1 MQQQR
6 ALIDQT
12 SAQNYPAFL
21 KEVTRFF
28 QLSKKAFLTKTFF
41 SAKDYVNPA
50 PAYRLLQAHTFNVAQ
65 GAIYGQASNS
75 LRDRFLRLTNR
86 NRSLKK
92 FICVGGTVHLGRG
105 SPIVVKGGY
114 EVAKCIVIENT
125 NCIKT

>member
-50 PAYRLLQAHTFNVAQ
+50 PAYRLLQAHPLKTLDTFLNRFFHIKQSANCLAV
-65 GAIYGQASNS
+65 
-75 LRDRFLRLTNR
+75 LRPILARRRMLRQR
-86 NRSLKK
+86 
-92 FICVGGTVHLGRG
+92 HLR
-105 SPIVVKGGY
+105 
-114 EVAKCIVIENT
+114 
-125 NCIKT
+125 